1 MLESELYEEIHPVD
15 MLVDLVISEE
25 MDPWDIDIAE
35 IAQRFLEKVRRM
47 QKLNL
52 RLSGRAILAAAILLR
67 MKSESLL
74 PREETEEED
83 YFEPEEEEE
92 ADLEKSI
99 DDIPPIPVPMRRREE
114 RRTTL
119 FELVEALQRALGEE
133 MLRRNFPRTR
143 EKPKLVI
150 QVDEESIK
158 EKIAKVYEK
167 VRRLCSLS
175 GVIRFFDIVE
185 DRSNRLAVVETLLC
199 LLYLD
204 AQRKV
209 NVWQEELFGEIFV
222 SLVEK

>member
-47 QKLNL
+47 QRLNL

-67 MKSESLL
+67 MKSEALL
-74 PREETEEED
+74 PREE
-83 YFEPEEEEE
+83 PEEEEYFE
-92 ADLEKSI
+92 QEEEEEDLERSL
-99 DDIPPIPVPMRRREE
+99 DDIPAIPVPMRRREV

-150 QVDEESIK
+150 QVDEEGIK
-158 EKIAKVYEK
+158 EKIARVYER

-175 GVIRFFDIVE
+175 QVVRFFDIVE
-185 DRSNRLAVVETLLC
+185 NSEDRLAVVETLLC

-204 AQRKV
+204 SQRKV

-222 SLVEK
+222 SLVEN

>member
-47 QKLNL
+47 QRLNL

-67 MKSESLL
+67 MKSEALL
-74 PREETEEED
+74 PKEEPAEEE
-83 YFEPEEEEE
+83 YFEQEEEGE
-92 ADLEKSI
+92 ADLEKRL
-99 DDIPPIPVPMRRREE
+99 DDIPAIPLPARRREE

-150 QVDEESIK
+150 QVDEEGIK
-158 EKIAKVYEK
+158 EKIARVYERVK
-167 VRRLCSLS
+167 RLCSLS
-175 GVIRFFDIVE
+175 QVVRFFDIVE
-185 DRSNRLAVVETLLC
+185 DKSNRLAVVETLLC

-204 AQRKV
+204 SQRKI
-209 NVWQEELFGEIFV
+209 NVWQEELFGEIFI
-222 SLVEK
+222 SLVDN

>member
-25 MDPWDIDIAE
+25 MDPWSIDIAE

-47 QKLNL
+47 QRLNL

-67 MKSESLL
+67 MKSEALL
-74 PREETEEED
+74 PREE
-83 YFEPEEEEE
+83 PEEEEYFEQDEEE
-92 ADLEKSI
+92 ANLERSL
-99 DDIPPIPVPMRRREE
+99 DDIPAIPVPMRRREV

-150 QVDEESIK
+150 QVDEEGIK
-158 EKIAKVYEK
+158 EKIAKVYERVK
-167 VRRLCSLS
+167 RLCSIS
-175 GVIRFFDIVE
+175 QVVRFFDIVE
-185 DRSNRLAVVETLLC
+185 NTGDRLAVVETLLC

-204 AQRKV
+204 SQRKV

-222 SLVEK
+222 SLVEN

>member
-35 IAQRFLEKVRRM
+35 IAQSFLEKLRRM
-47 QKLNL
+47 RRLNL

-67 MKSESLL
+67 MKSEAII
-74 PREETEEED
+74 PREEPEEEE
-83 YFEPEEEEE
+83 YFEPEEEDG
-92 ADLEKSI
+92 DLEKRV
-99 DDIPPIPVPMRRREE
+99 DDVPPIPLPVRRREE

-143 EKPKLVI
+143 EKPRLVI
-150 QVDEESIK
+150 QVDEEGIK
-158 EKIAKVYEK
+158 EKIDRVYEK
-167 VRRLCSLS
+167 VKRLCSTS
-175 GVIRFFDIVE
+175 GMVSFFDIVE
-185 DRSNRLAVVETLLC
+185 DRSDRLAVVETLLC

-204 AQRKV
+204 SQRRI

-222 SLVEK
+222 ALVED